1 MTALWDLKRKPRLLF
16 VEDDLD
22 LGKMFKIYFENLSE
36 VTLTTRGA
44 EGLALYSSLLF
55 DLVIL
60 DLGVHG
66 LDEYE
71 FMRSIR
77 RSGNN
82 VPVLFLTQ
90 KNWPSRKLHGLE
102 IDADDY
108 LSKPF
113 DIEEVKTRIKRGLRY
128 RMRYLK

>member
-16 VEDDLD
+16 VEDDMD

-44 EGLALYSSLLF
+44 EGLALYSSHLF
-55 DLVIL
+55 DLVIM

-77 RSGNN
+77 RSGDN

-90 KNWPSRKLHGLE
+90 KDWPSRKLHGLE

-128 RMRYLK
+128 RMNYLK